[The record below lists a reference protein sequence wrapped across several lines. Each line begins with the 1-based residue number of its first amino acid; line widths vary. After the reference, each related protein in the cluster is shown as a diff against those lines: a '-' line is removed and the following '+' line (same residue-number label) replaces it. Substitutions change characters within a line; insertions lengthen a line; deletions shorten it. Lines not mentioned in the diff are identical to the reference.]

1 MAVNK
6 NFVVKNGLEVN
17 ENLLVADVDT
27 QKVGIGTSV
36 SSYELHVL
44 GGIGAT
50 DAHFTGIS
58 SFNSDVRIGL
68 GGTVFTALRGG
79 AGKVG
84 IGTTNPIFALDVQS
98 SASTGTTAVY
108 IKGDAHIT
116 GALTID
122 SDVTYDEVEG
132 RNLSISGVGTV
143 TRFNATDIVGTSATI
158 TTIKGTTGTIPTITA
173 STKATVGV
181 LSATDAVV
189 SGAATFNNDLSV
201 LGNLNVTGD
210 LSYDEV
216 TGRNINIT
224 GVSSLAGIATFNP
237 NGSQITGLSTFDGN
251 VHLLDNKT
259 LYFGGTP
266 GTTTGDLQLFHD
278 ASHSYIRDQGTGDI
292 RVRASGF
299 DVRDS
304 ANALSILR
312 ADASGFMAT
321 TGIATVGVASITDVV
336 VAGASTFT
344 GQVTF
349 NYGSITFANVNA
361 TNQNVTGI
369 GTVGILSATD
379 AVVSGAA
386 TFNNDLSVLGDLN
399 VTGDI
404 SYDEQTARN
413 LNVTGIATIATLV
426 GYSSEFSGAIGFS
439 SQTSAT
445 ASSTLV
451 GAAVTTINFIGG
463 GATAHTSADGTVQN
477 LTLPP
482 AGASIGLAIALGG

>member
-6 NFVVKNGLEVN
+6 NFVVKNGLEVDN
-17 ENLLVADVDT
+17 NLLVADVDT

-36 SSYELHVL
+36 ASYELHVS
-44 GGIGAT
+44 GGVGAT
-50 DAHFTGIS
+50 MMYVCGVTTVTGL
-58 SFNSDVRIGL
+58 V
-68 GGTVFTALRGG
+68 
-79 AGKVG
+79 
-84 IGTTNPIFALDVQS
+84 
-98 SASTGTTAVY
+98 SAE
-108 IKGDAHIT
+108 
-116 GALTID
+116 GALT
-122 SDVTYDEVEG
+122 
-132 RNLSISGVGTV
+132 VGGNTNITGITTLAGGGGITTTGGDFYV
-143 TRFNATDIVGTSATI
+143 GGDLYVLDDIV
-158 TTIKGTTGTIPTITA
+158 
-173 STKATVGV
+173 
-181 LSATDAVV
+181 
-189 SGAATFNNDLSV
+189 
-201 LGNLNVTGD
+201 
-210 LSYDEV
+210 YDEV

-224 GVSSLAGIATFNP
+224 GVATFGSSASIAGETKIAGIATINA
-237 NGSQITGLSTFDGN
+237 NGAQITGVSTFDGN

-336 VAGASTFT
+336 VAGASTFNGPT
-344 GQVTF
+344 TF
-349 NYGSITFANVNA
+349 NYGAITFANVNA

-386 TFNNDLSVLGDLN
+386 TFNNDITVLGDLN
-399 VTGDI
+399 VTGDL
-404 SYDEQTARN
+404 SYDEVTGRN
-413 LNVTGIATIATLV
+413 LNITGIATIATLV
-426 GYSSEFSGAIGFS
+426 GYSSEFSGAVGF
-439 SQTSAT
+439 TSAGT
-445 ASSTLV
+445 II
-451 GAAVTTINFIGG
+451 GAAVTTINVVGG
-463 GATAHTSADGTVQN
+463 SATMSTSDDGNTG
-477 LTLPP
+477 TIHLPA

>member
-6 NFVVKNGLEVN
+6 NFVVKNGLEVKD
-17 ENLLVADVDT
+17 NLLVADGST
-27 QKVGIGTSV
+27 SKVGIGTSV

-84 IGTTNPIFALDVQS
+84 IGTTNPIFALDVQTA
-98 SASTGTTAVY
+98 ASTGTTAIY
-108 IKGDAHIT
+108 AKGDVLIT
-116 GALTID
+116 GKL
-122 SDVTYDEVEG
+122 DVTGDITYDEVVG
-132 RNLSISGVGTV
+132 RNLNITGISTFNGDVHVGSALSV
-143 TRFNATDIVGTSATI
+143 TGISTLASDGGITTTGGDLYVGGDLFVLDDIV
-158 TTIKGTTGTIPTITA
+158 
-173 STKATVGV
+173 
-181 LSATDAVV
+181 
-189 SGAATFNNDLSV
+189 
-201 LGNLNVTGD
+201 
-210 LSYDEV
+210 YDEV

-224 GVSSLAGIATFNP
+224 GVSSLAGIATFNA

-299 DVRDS
+299 DVRNS

-321 TGIATVGVASITDVV
+321 TGIATISTVNVDAGDVDVTYLRVSGVATLP
-336 VAGASTFT
+336 AG
-344 GQVTF
+344 
-349 NYGSITFANVNA
+349 IDM
-361 TNQNVTGI
+361 TNINVTGI
-369 GTVGILSATD
+369 GTIGIASISD

-386 TFNNDLSVLGDLN
+386 TFNNDITVLGDLN
-399 VTGDI
+399 VTGDL
-404 SYDEQTARN
+404 SYDEVTGRN
-413 LNVTGIATIATLV
+413 LNITGIATIATLV
-426 GYSSEFSGAIGFS
+426 GYSSEFSGAIGVS
-439 SQTSAT
+439 SQTN
-445 ASSTLV
+445 STSGNKTIV
-451 GAAVTTINFIGG
+451 GAAVTHMTIIGG
-463 GATAHTSADGTVQN
+463 GVTAHTSADGDTVN
-477 LTLPP
+477 VTFPA

>member
-6 NFVVKNGLEVN
+6 NFVVKNGLEVKD
-17 ENLLVADVDT
+17 NLLVADGST
-27 QKVGIGTSV
+27 SKVGIGTSV

-50 DAHFTGIS
+50 DAHFPGIS

-84 IGTTNPIFALDVQS
+84 IGTTNPIFALDVQTA
-98 SASTGTTAVY
+98 ASTGTTAIY
-108 IKGDAHIT
+108 AKGDVLIT
-116 GALTID
+116 GKL
-122 SDVTYDEVEG
+122 DVTGDITYDEVVG
-132 RNLSISGVGTV
+132 RNLNITGISTFNGDVHVGSALSV
-143 TRFNATDIVGTSATI
+143 TGISTLASDGGITTTGGDLYVGGDLFVLDDIV
-158 TTIKGTTGTIPTITA
+158 
-173 STKATVGV
+173 
-181 LSATDAVV
+181 
-189 SGAATFNNDLSV
+189 
-201 LGNLNVTGD
+201 
-210 LSYDEV
+210 YDEV

-224 GVSSLAGIATFNP
+224 GVSSLAGIATFNA

-299 DVRDS
+299 DVRNS

-321 TGIATVGVASITDVV
+321 TGIATISTVNVDAGDVDVTYLRVSGVATLP
-336 VAGASTFT
+336 AG
-344 GQVTF
+344 
-349 NYGSITFANVNA
+349 IDM
-361 TNQNVTGI
+361 TNINVTGI
-369 GTVGILSATD
+369 GTIGIASISD

-386 TFNNDLSVLGDLN
+386 TVNGDLSVLGDLN

-426 GYSSEFSGAIGFS
+426 GYSSEFSGSVGFNSGGTVIG
-439 SQTSAT
+439 
-445 ASSTLV
+445 AS
-451 GAAVTTINFIGG
+451 VTTINVVGG
-463 GATAHTSADGTVQN
+463 SSTAGVSADGNTGPIY
-477 LTLPP
+477 LPA

>member
-6 NFVVKNGLEVN
+6 NFVVKNGLEVKD
-17 ENLLVADVDT
+17 NLLVADGST
-27 QKVGIGTSV
+27 SKVGIGTSV

-44 GGIGAT
+44 GGVGAT
-50 DAHFTGIS
+50 DAHFTGITTI
-58 SFNSDVRIGL
+58 NNELRVGL
-68 GGTVFTALRGG
+68 GGTIVTGLVGG
-79 AGKVG
+79 FVG
-84 IGTTNPIFALDVQS
+84 LGTTNPIFALDVQTA
-98 SASTGTTAVY
+98 ASTGTTAIY
-108 IKGDAHIT
+108 AKGDVHIT
-116 GALTID
+116 GKL
-122 SDVTYDEVEG
+122 DVTGDITYDEVVG
-132 RNLSISGVGTV
+132 RNLNITGISTFNGDVHVGSALSV
-143 TRFNATDIVGTSATI
+143 TGITTLASDGGITTTGGDLYVGGDLFVLDDIV
-158 TTIKGTTGTIPTITA
+158 
-173 STKATVGV
+173 
-181 LSATDAVV
+181 
-189 SGAATFNNDLSV
+189 
-201 LGNLNVTGD
+201 
-210 LSYDEV
+210 YDEV

-224 GVSSLAGIATFNP
+224 GVSSLAGIATFNA

-299 DVRDS
+299 DVRNS

-321 TGIATVGVASITDVV
+321 TGIATISTVNVDAGDVDVTYLRVSGVATLP
-336 VAGASTFT
+336 AG
-344 GQVTF
+344 
-349 NYGSITFANVNA
+349 IDM
-361 TNQNVTGI
+361 TNINVTGI
-369 GTVGILSATD
+369 GTIGIASISD

-386 TFNNDLSVLGDLN
+386 TVNGDLSVLGDLN

-426 GYSSEFSGAIGFS
+426 GYSSEFSGAIGFTS
-439 SQTSAT
+439 STTLIGAAITTLSVVGGSAT
-445 ASSTLV
+445 ASV
-451 GAAVTTINFIGG
+451 
-463 GATAHTSADGTVQN
+463 SADGT
-477 LTLPP
+477 TGTIHLPA

>member
-17 ENLLVADVDT
+17 DNLLVADETT

-36 SSYELHVL
+36 ASYTLHVQ

-50 DAHFTGIS
+50 EARVTGVSTFVGSVHAQENFS
-58 SFNSDVRIGL
+58 SVGVSTL
-68 GGTVFTALRGG
+68 ASAGGITTTGG
-79 AGKVG
+79 DLYVG
-84 IGTTNPIFALDVQS
+84 GDLFVLD
-98 SASTGTTAVY
+98 
-108 IKGDAHIT
+108 
-116 GALTID
+116 
-122 SDVTYDEVEG
+122 
-132 RNLSISGVGTV
+132 
-143 TRFNATDIVGTSATI
+143 DIV
-158 TTIKGTTGTIPTITA
+158 
-173 STKATVGV
+173 
-181 LSATDAVV
+181 
-189 SGAATFNNDLSV
+189 
-201 LGNLNVTGD
+201 
-210 LSYDEV
+210 YDEV

-224 GVSSLAGIATFNP
+224 GVSSLAGIATFNA
-237 NGSQITGLSTFDGN
+237 NGVQITGVSTFDGN

-336 VAGASTFT
+336 VSGASTFN

-349 NYGSITFANVNA
+349 NYGSITFSNVNA

-386 TFNNDLSVLGDLN
+386 TFNNDITVLGDLN
-399 VTGDI
+399 VTGDL
-404 SYDEQTARN
+404 SYDEVTGRN
-413 LNVTGIATIATLV
+413 LNITGIATIATLV
-426 GYSSEFSGAIGFS
+426 GYSSEFSGAIGVS
-439 SQTSAT
+439 SQTN
-445 ASSTLV
+445 STSGNKTIV
-451 GAAVTTINFIGG
+451 GAAVTHMTIIGG
-463 GATAHTSADGTVQN
+463 GVTAHTSADGDTVN
-477 LTLPP
+477 VTFPA